1 MFAAT
6 DNGTVRH
13 FDVETVKKKRI
24 FIMGDCSSGDFSTV
38 RFFFFFFHKKVAL
51 VMHLTEGMKLTP
63 FQVFEPHSSRQASI
77 ILL

>member
-38 RFFFFFFHKKVAL
+38 RFFFFFFSQKSSFSYAL
-51 VMHLTEGMKLTP
+51 D
-63 FQVFEPHSSRQASI
+63 
-77 ILL
+77 